1 MSPSSSPS
9 TASLASSRGLSIA
22 LMSAESFVHD
32 IPVDGVMVP
41 EVVSSRGSD
50 KKNLPR
56 GTMSIPVQLHVSKFL
71 RLFGQSVA
79 ERVIT
84 SSHPKQT

>member
-1 MSPSSSPS
+1 MSSSSSPS
-9 TASLASSRGLSIA
+9 TASLASSRGLGIA

-50 KKNLPR
+50 KKPPQ
-56 GTMSIPVQLHVSKFL
+56 GHQSIPVQLHVSVFL